1 MFSYLLLACM
11 IFGATGLATASLSYV
26 SYPAKL
32 VFKSA
37 KLIPTMIVSYGF
49 TGKVYSV
56 LDYISAAL
64 LCFGTSLFVYRPPE
78 SAAET
83 SLVGIALLVCAV
95 SCDAFVP
102 NIQQL
107 IMNHATAEEVMTNSN
122 LVGLIG
128 VSLYML
134 LHGDL
139 GDVVEVLSIQGSGM
153 LMFSLAGVGMLLA
166 GSVYCYTKLIKEAG
180 PVIAVGVATIRKVAS
195 IICTY
200 VVFPKPLSPMEV
212 LAICIIVTG
221 IVFELVKAKYRNK
234 SGGDTR

>member
-1 MFSYLLLACM
+1 MVSYLALACM
-11 IFGATGLATASLSYV
+11 LFGATGLATASLSYV
-26 SYPAKL
+26 SYPVKI
-32 VFKSA
+32 VFKST

-56 LDYISAAL
+56 LDYVSAVL
-64 LCFGTSLFVYRPPE
+64 LCIGTSLFVYHPPE

-83 SLVGIALLVCAV
+83 SLIGVALLVCAV

-102 NIQQL
+102 NIQQS
-107 IMNHATAEEVMTNSN
+107 IMTHATAEEVMTNSN

-139 GDVVEVLSIQGSGM
+139 VDVFEVLAVPGSGA
-153 LMFSLAGVGMLLA
+153 LLFSLAGVGMLLA

-180 PVIAVGVATIRKVAS
+180 PVVAVGVATVRKVAS

-200 VVFPKPLSPMEV
+200 VIFPKPLSPVETLA
-212 LAICIIVTG
+212 LAIIIAG
-221 IVFELVKAKYRNK
+221 IVFEVVKAKYKNKRNNEA
-234 SGGDTR
+234 R